1 MAKTNLFHHSHLPRW
16 LVLLLD
22 LSICTVSLFLA
33 YLIRFNFQ
41 LETPGF
47 AGPEMVLP
55 ILLAVRTI
63 SFLVFRSYAGMI
75 RYTSARDTERILI
88 AVLAGSAVLSTINA
102 IEYFFI
108 DGSFF
113 IPFSV
118 LLTEFFV
125 TTFLMIYSR
134 LAIKNIYQE
143 LTNPSKLRKNVIIF
157 GGDQYGSI
165 TKRTIDR
172 ELGMKQKVVAFID
185 DNKHFIGKKIEGI
198 TIHELADLERLI
210 DRYSVQNLIISRN
223 DVDPGTRQKIIQKC
237 LQKDIQILTVPS
249 FNKWIQGKLS
259 YDQIRTLN
267 IEEILER
274 QEIKLDTKQIQ
285 KDLVNKV
292 ILITGA
298 AGSIGS
304 EIARQVSLF
313 YPEKLVLID
322 QAESALYDLELELR
336 ENYPF
341 MDIEVML
348 ADVANFE
355 RMEYIF
361 QQTEP
366 NMIYHAAAYKHVP
379 LIEENV
385 SEAVLTNVQGTKNVA
400 DLSFEY
406 RVDKFVFIST
416 DKAVNPTNVMGAS
429 KRIAEI
435 YTQSLNQ
442 MNKGK
447 FVTIRFGN
455 VLGSSGSV
463 MPRFKKQIE
472 KGGPITITH
481 PEITRYF
488 MTITEACQ
496 LVLEAG
502 SMGQGGEIFIFDMGE
517 SVKIIDLARNM
528 ARLYGLKPGED
539 IEVKYTGLRPGEKLH
554 EELLTQKENIAYTYH
569 PKIMVARVEKK
580 NHQQVR
586 EQVDKLLQVNKN
598 LNHFKTVEQ
607 MKYILPE
614 YKSKNSIYKDLD
626 FNNMKVIK

>member
-1 MAKTNLFHHSHLPRW
+1 MAKTNIF
-16 LVLLLD
+16 
-22 LSICTVSLFLA
+22 
-33 YLIRFNFQ
+33 
-41 LETPGF
+41 
-47 AGPEMVLP
+47 
-55 ILLAVRTI
+55 
-63 SFLVFRSYAGMI
+63 
-75 RYTSARDTERILI
+75 
-88 AVLAGSAVLSTINA
+88 
-102 IEYFFI
+102 
-108 DGSFF
+108 
-113 IPFSV
+113 
-118 LLTEFFV
+118 
-125 TTFLMIYSR
+125 
-134 LAIKNIYQE
+134 QE
-143 LTNPSKLRKNVIIF
+143 LINPSKHRKNVIIF
-157 GGDQYGSI
+157 GSDQNGTI

-172 ELGMKQKVVAFID
+172 ELGMKQKVVAFVD
-185 DNKHFIGKKIEGI
+185 DNKNFIGKKIEGI
-198 TIHELADLERLI
+198 TIHEVGDLERLI
-210 DRYSVQNLIISRN
+210 DRYSVQSLIISRN
-223 DVDPGTRQKIIQKC
+223 DADPGTKQKIIKKC
-237 LQKDIQILTVPS
+237 LQKDVQILTVPD

-259 YDQIRTLN
+259 SYQIRTLN

-274 QEIKLDTKQIQ
+274 QEIKLDTKQIR
-285 KDLVNKV
+285 KDLINKV

-304 EIARQVSLF
+304 EIARQVSQF

-322 QAESALYDLELELR
+322 QSESPLYDLELELR

-341 MDIEVML
+341 MAIEVML
-348 ADVANFE
+348 ADVANFK

-361 QQTEP
+361 QQSEP

-400 DLSFEY
+400 DLSLEY
-406 RVDKFVFIST
+406 GVDKFVFIST

-488 MTITEACQ
+488 MTIPEACQ

-517 SVKIIDLARNM
+517 SIRIIDLARNM
-528 ARLYGLKPGED
+528 ARLYGLKLGED
-539 IEVKYTGLRPGEKLH
+539 IKIKYTGLRPGEKLH
-554 EELLTQKENIAYTYH
+554 EELLTQNENIAYTYH
-569 PKIMVARVEKK
+569 PKIMVAQVEKK
-580 NHQQVR
+580 NHQQVK